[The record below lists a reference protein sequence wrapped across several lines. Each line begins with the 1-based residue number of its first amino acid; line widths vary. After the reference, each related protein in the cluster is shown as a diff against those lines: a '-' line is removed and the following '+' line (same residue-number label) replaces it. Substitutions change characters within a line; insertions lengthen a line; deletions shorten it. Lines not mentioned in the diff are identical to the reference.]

1 MEKKRLFS
9 VRFAAN
15 AAVIAAI
22 YVVLTYVF
30 AWCASGAVQVRV
42 AEALTIL
49 PVFTTAAI
57 PGLAVGC
64 LLANLLTGCALWDVV
79 FGTLATLLGAIGTRL
94 LRKHGFLA
102 SLPPILAN
110 VLIVPWVLRF
120 VYGDAWPIWLLM
132 LTVGAGELI
141 SCGVLGGILLI
152 TLKKYP
158 MKLFHQK

>member
-94 LRKHGFLA
+94 LRKRGFLA

-158 MKLFHQK
+158 MKLFHQG

>member
-64 LLANLLTGCALWDVV
+64 LLANLLTGCALWDIV
-79 FGTLATLLGAIGTRL
+79 FGTLATLLGAIGTRI
-94 LRKHGFLA
+94 LRKYGFLA
-102 SLPPILAN
+102 TLPPVLAN
-110 VLIVPWVLRF
+110 VLIVPWVLKL

-132 LTVGAGELI
+132 LTVGVGEVI
-141 SCGVLGGILLI
+141 SCCGLGSLLMV

-158 MKLFHQK
+158 IKLFQ

>member
-1 MEKKRLFS
+1 MRKAGLFS
-9 VRFAAN
+9 VKSAAK
-15 AAVIAAI
+15 AAVIAAL

-49 PVFTTAAI
+49 PMFTAAAV
-57 PGLAVGC
+57 PGLAIGC

-79 FGTLATLLGAIGTRL
+79 FGTLATLLGAIGTHL
-94 LRKHGFLA
+94 LRKRGFLA
-102 SLPPILAN
+102 MLPPILAN
-110 VLIVPWVLRF
+110 TLIVPWVLRF

-132 LTVGAGELI
+132 LTVGAGEVI
-141 SCGVLGGILLI
+141 SCGGLGGLLMV

-158 MKLFHQK
+158 IKLFQ

>member
-49 PVFTTAAI
+49 SVFTTAAI

-94 LRKHGFLA
+94 LRKRGFLA

-158 MKLFHQK
+158 MKLFHQG

>member
-1 MEKKRLFS
+1 MRKTELFS
-9 VRFAAN
+9 VRSAAK

-30 AWCASGAVQVRV
+30 AWCANGAVQVRV

-49 PVFTTAAI
+49 PMFTPAAI
-57 PGLAVGC
+57 PGLAIGC
-64 LLANLLTGCALWDVV
+64 MLANLLTGCALWDVA

-94 LRKHGFLA
+94 LRKYGFVA
-102 SLPPILAN
+102 ILPPVLAN
-110 VLIVPWVLRF
+110 ILIVPLVLHF
-120 VYGDAWPIWLLM
+120 VYGESWPVWLLM

-141 SCGVLGGILLI
+141 SCGILGGILLV

-158 MKLFHQK
+158 VKLFRQ

>member
-1 MEKKRLFS
+1 MRKAGLFS
-9 VRFAAN
+9 VKSAAK
-15 AAVIAAI
+15 AAVIAAL

-49 PVFTTAAI
+49 PMFTAAAV
-57 PGLAVGC
+57 PGLVIGC

-79 FGTLATLLGAIGTRL
+79 FGTLATLLGAIGTHL
-94 LRKHGFLA
+94 LRKRGFPA
-102 SLPPILAN
+102 MVPPILAN
-110 VLIVPWVLRF
+110 TLIVPWVLHF

-132 LTVGAGELI
+132 LTVGAGEVI
-141 SCGVLGGILLI
+141 SCGGLGGLLMV

-158 MKLFHQK
+158 IKLFQ

>member
-1 MEKKRLFS
+1 MRKAELFS
-9 VRFAAN
+9 VKSAAQ
-15 AAVIAAI
+15 AAVIAAL

-49 PVFTTAAI
+49 PVFTVAAV

-64 LLANLLTGCALWDVV
+64 MIANLLTGCALWDVV

-94 LRKHGFLA
+94 LRKRGFLA
-102 SLPPILAN
+102 TLPPMLAN

-132 LTVGAGELI
+132 LTVGAGEVI
-141 SCGVLGGILLI
+141 SCCGLGTLLMV
-152 TLKKYP
+152 TLRKYP
-158 MKLFHQK
+158 MKLFR

>member
-1 MEKKRLFS
+1 MRRNRLFS
-9 VRFAAN
+9 AKSAAT
-15 AAVIAAI
+15 AAVIAAL

-49 PVFTTAAI
+49 PVFTVAAV
-57 PGLAVGC
+57 PGLAIGC
-64 LLANLLTGCALWDVV
+64 LLANLLTGCALWDIV

-94 LRKHGFLA
+94 LRKYGLLA
-102 SLPPILAN
+102 TLPPMVAN
-110 VLIVPWVLRF
+110 ILIVPWVLRF
-120 VYGDAWPIWLLM
+120 VYGDVWPIWLLM

-141 SCGVLGGILLI
+141 SCGGLGGLLMV

-158 MKLFHQK
+158 IKLFQ

>member
-1 MEKKRLFS
+1 MKKTALY
-9 VRFAAN
+9 FAQSAVV
-15 AAVIAAI
+15 AAL

-49 PVFTTAAI
+49 PMFTAAAV
-57 PGLAVGC
+57 PGLAIGC

-79 FGTLATLLGAIGTRL
+79 FGTLATLLGAIGTYL
-94 LRKHGFLA
+94 LRKRGFLA
-102 SLPPILAN
+102 MVPPILAN
-110 VLIVPWVLRF
+110 TLIVPWVLHF

-132 LTVGAGELI
+132 LTVGAGEVI
-141 SCGVLGGILLI
+141 SCGGLGTLLMV

-158 MKLFHQK
+158 IKLFR

>member
-1 MEKKRLFS
+1 MRRNRLFS
-9 VRFAAN
+9 ARSAAT
-15 AAVIAAI
+15 AAVIAAL

-49 PVFTTAAI
+49 PVFTVAAV
-57 PGLAVGC
+57 PGLAIGC
-64 LLANLLTGCALWDVV
+64 LLANLLTGCALWDIV
-79 FGTLATLLGAIGTRL
+79 FGTVATLLGAIGTRL
-94 LRKHGFLA
+94 LRKYGLLA
-102 SLPPILAN
+102 TLPPMVAN
-110 VLIVPWVLRF
+110 ILIVPWVIKL

-141 SCGVLGGILLI
+141 SCGGLGGLLMV

-158 MKLFHQK
+158 IKLFQ

>member
-1 MEKKRLFS
+1 MRKAGLFS
-9 VRFAAN
+9 VKSAAK
-15 AAVIAAI
+15 AAVIAAL

-49 PVFTTAAI
+49 PMFTAAAV
-57 PGLAVGC
+57 PGLAIGC

-79 FGTLATLLGAIGTRL
+79 FGTLATLLGAIGTHL
-94 LRKHGFLA
+94 LRKRGFLA
-102 SLPPILAN
+102 MLPPILAN
-110 VLIVPWVLRF
+110 TLIVPWVLHF

-132 LTVGAGELI
+132 LTVGAGEVI
-141 SCGVLGGILLI
+141 SCGGLGGLLMV

-158 MKLFHQK
+158 IKLFQ